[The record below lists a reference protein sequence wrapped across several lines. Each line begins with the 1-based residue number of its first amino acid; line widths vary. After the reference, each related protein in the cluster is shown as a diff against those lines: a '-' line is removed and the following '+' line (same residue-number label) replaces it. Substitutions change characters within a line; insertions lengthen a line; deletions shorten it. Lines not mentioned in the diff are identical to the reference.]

1 MKNADQKSWW
11 STGSWFPSLYSS
23 FSTKIVENLQ
33 LEISNVHF
41 RYECKETRQFAFGLK
56 IKNLSAQTANEDWVC
71 LINFLLDQIESIFFL
86 FLQKNIT
93 IFKSKFSSCSGQ
105 KYLYKANL

>member
-1 MKNADQKSWW
+1 MKNADKKSWW

-41 RYECKETRQFAFGLK
+41 RYECIESQPIAFGLQ
-56 IKNLSAQTANEDWVC
+56 IKNLSAQTTNEHWVN
-71 LINFLLDQIESIFFL
+71 IIFFYKMRL
-86 FLQKNIT
+86 CLQHRM
-93 IFKSKFSSCSGQ
+93 
-105 KYLYKANL
+105 L

>member
-1 MKNADQKSWW
+1 MKNAADKKSWW

-41 RYECKETRQFAFGLK
+41 RYEVKESQPYAFGLQ
-56 IKNLSAQTANEDWVC
+56 IKNLSAQTANEHWVQS
-71 LINFLLDQIESIFFL
+71 LFFFL
-86 FLQKNIT
+86 FFNLERT
-93 IFKSKFSSCSGQ
+93 STRHFKSCKI
-105 KYLYKANL
+105 